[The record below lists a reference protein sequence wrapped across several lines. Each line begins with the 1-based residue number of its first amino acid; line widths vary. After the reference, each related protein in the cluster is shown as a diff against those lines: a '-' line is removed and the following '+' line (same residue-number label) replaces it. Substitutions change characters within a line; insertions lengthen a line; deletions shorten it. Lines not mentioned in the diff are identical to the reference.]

1 MAPERAPLRVAI
13 DARIA
18 DGGAGGVQQLLMG
31 LASGLA
37 RLPGDEEYRYLVRPD
52 LGLQWLEPYLRDRRE
67 FLPVDGAGAS
77 SAARSALDRFPA
89 ARRIAQSAF
98 RTIRSLGPYHL
109 PSSDGRIESAGV
121 GVMHFALPMGFRTAT
136 PSIYQVYDL
145 QHLHFPEYFDR
156 HVFRARES
164 AYRALCDQAAAVVV
178 MSRWGRDDVVERYG
192 IPREKLHVVNWA
204 PILDT
209 YPVPTAEDL
218 ASARTRLDSPDAFA
232 LFPAVTW
239 RHKNHL
245 RLLDAV
251 AVLRGRGLRV
261 DLVCSGQQNEF
272 FPTIERRMREL
283 GLAAQ
288 VRFVGYVSPLELRC
302 LYRLARLLV
311 FPSRFEGGGMPIFE
325 AFHSDLPIAASRA
338 TCIPEQVGD
347 AAVLFD
353 ADDADDMAG
362 AVERLWLDGTLR
374 ASLAE
379 RGRARIARFSWERTA
394 RHYRA
399 LYRLA
404 GNRPLDAADREL
416 LASEPLI

>member
-1 MAPERAPLRVAI
+1 MAPERTPLRVAI

-37 RLPGDEEYRYLVRPD
+37 RLPGEEEYRYLVRPD
-52 LGLQWLEPYLRDRRE
+52 LGLGWLVPYLKDRRE
-67 FLPVDGAGAS
+67 LLPAEGAGAGS
-77 SAARSALDRFPA
+77 PARSALERLPA
-89 ARRIAQSAF
+89 ASRIARSAF
-98 RTIRSLGPYHL
+98 RTIRSLGPYRL
-109 PSSDGRIESAGV
+109 PPSDGRIEAAGA
-121 GVMHFALPMGFRTAT
+121 GVMHFALPMGFRTEI
-136 PSIYQVYDL
+136 PSVYQVYDL

-164 AYRALCDQAAAVVV
+164 TYRVLCDQAAVVVV
-178 MSRWGRDDVVERYG
+178 MSRWGRDDVAEQYG

-209 YPVPTAEDL
+209 YPVPAAGDL
-218 ASARTRLDSPDAFA
+218 ASAHTRLGLPDAFA
-232 LFPAVTW
+232 FFPAVTW

-245 RLLDAV
+245 RLLDAI
-251 AVLRGRGLRV
+251 AVLKGRGLRV
-261 DLVCSGQQNEF
+261 DLVCSGQKNEF
-272 FPTIERRMREL
+272 FPVIERRMQQL
-283 GLAAQ
+283 GLDGQ
-288 VRFVGYVSPLELRC
+288 VRFVGYVSPLELQC

-325 AFHSDLPIAASRA
+325 AFHSGLPIAASRA

-347 AAVLFD
+347 AGVLFD
-353 ADDADDMAG
+353 ADDADGMAE
-362 AVERLWLDGTLR
+362 AIERLWVDGALR
-374 ASLAE
+374 SSLAE

-404 GNRPLDAADREL
+404 GDRPIDAADREL
-416 LASEPLI
+416 LGSDPLI